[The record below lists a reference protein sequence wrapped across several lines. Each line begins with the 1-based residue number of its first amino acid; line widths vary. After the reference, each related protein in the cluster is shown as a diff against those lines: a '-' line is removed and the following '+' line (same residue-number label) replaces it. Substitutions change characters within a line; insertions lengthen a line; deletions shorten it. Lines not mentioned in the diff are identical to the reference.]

1 MVQRHTRRSIPAVLA
16 GLCVCGAMVVATT
29 ARAAETISI
38 GTIRGIPTIA
48 WPLYIADAKG
58 MFAAEGLQIE
68 INQVVFANNIAQQ
81 VTTNAVNMGTV
92 GLVEPVR
99 VIAKGASVAILREE
113 GALPPFMLIAKPA
126 IKTIADLKGK
136 TISLGGIADST
147 RIYIERMLASAHLTL
162 DQVDKI
168 YAGSAADR
176 FSQLSSGGV
185 DAALLLPPFDSLAE
199 AAGYI
204 NLGNTKDYVND
215 LPWTG
220 YMVNTAWAKEHKD
233 AVKKFLVAYQKA
245 VDWFYDDNNR
255 AEAIKIAAD
264 LSKGKP
270 EVIGKT
276 YDTFRKLE
284 FFAKTDVV
292 SKRRL
297 ENLIDVVNSLGP
309 LDRPVKPEDMVLA
322 GVTHYVDK

>member
-1 MVQRHTRRSIPAVLA
+1 MVQRCIRLSLHAILA
-16 GLCVCGAMVVATT
+16 GLCVFGAMIVATT
-29 ARAAETISI
+29 ARAAETVSI
-38 GTIRGIPTIA
+38 GTIRGIPTVA

-68 INQVVFANNIAQQ
+68 VNQVVFANNIAQQ
-81 VTTNAVNMGTV
+81 VTAGSVNMGTL
-92 GLVEPVR
+92 GLIEPIR
-99 VIAKGASVAILREE
+99 VIAKGGSVAILREE
-113 GALPPFMLIAKPA
+113 GALPPFMLIAKPD

-147 RIYIERMLASAHLTL
+147 RIYVERMLASANLTL

-176 FSQLSSGGV
+176 FSQLRSGAV

-199 AAGYI
+199 AAGYN
-204 NLGNTKDYVND
+204 NLGNTKDYVTD

-220 YMVNTAWAKEHKD
+220 YMVNTAWATQHKD
-233 AVKKFLVAYQKA
+233 AVKKFLMAYQKA
-245 VDWFYDDNNR
+245 VDWFYEDENR
-255 AEAIKIAAD
+255 AEAVKIAAD
-264 LSKGKP
+264 LSKGDP

-297 ENLIDVVNSLGP
+297 DNLLDVVNALGP
-309 LDRPVKPEDMVLA
+309 LDRPVKPEDLVLA
-322 GVTHYVDK
+322 GVTHYAAE